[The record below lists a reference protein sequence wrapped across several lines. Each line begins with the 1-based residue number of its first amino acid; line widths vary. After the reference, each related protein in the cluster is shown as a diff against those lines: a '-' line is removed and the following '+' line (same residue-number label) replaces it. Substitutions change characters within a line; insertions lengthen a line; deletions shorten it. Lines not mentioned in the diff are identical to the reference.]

1 MPSGSGIA
9 GKPGVHI
16 PHVGTPDYNTDL
28 NPNLIDASNHAI
40 KKATSLPHFN
50 QSAGALLSH
59 VDEQDKKQ
67 KKEQVSFKDYDQST
81 QNILN
86 AITHNAKPSSPEMK
100 AAIKSLSS
108 ISGRDLPKIDMRA
121 LTGMMGNLCLSVFSA
136 TADAKSRASKIMT
149 DSQCDIRDK
158 KVKQYQDQLK
168 QQADA
173 AKKAKKLGI
182 FACVV
187 DWVVSIAEQIYG
199 LFKLV
204 EGVVEAVASFGCDPN
219 AYASVVA
226 GAAYFTAGVVG
237 MVKAA
242 AETAKLCGA
251 DPKICDKVAEI
262 AGYIQLGVEM
272 VGLATD
278 IFGAG
283 MAFKAASGAVKGA
296 AEAATKAAG
305 EEVMNAV
312 TKAGT
317 EGAEEGVM
325 EMTELG
331 ANSAAKSIEE
341 VSEKIAEEVS
351 EKLGDSIVTRILN
364 QGVKEIV
371 EEAGK
376 EGYNLGKE
384 ALKDTVK
391 NVFKRVTKAF
401 GKDAIKSMVKD
412 SLKESMEAAAK
423 QSSKGVNRSLTR
435 IISDMNVKLMKRC
448 ATAALKVAV
457 KGGFLTAVFGLGQ
470 SISQGGK
477 GANAIVQG
485 NFTKAIQTLIT
496 QQGFLGLLDQ
506 DMDSS
511 RKEEEKQIKDVLS
524 KSATV
529 LQNVKDMQEQMMQVS
544 VQVAVNI
551 SR

>member
-1 MPSGSGIA
+1 MPSSNGIA
-9 GKPGVHI
+9 GKASVHI

-28 NPNLIDASNHAI
+28 NPDLIDANNHAI

-59 VDEQDKKQ
+59 VDEQERKQ
-67 KKEQVSFKDYDQST
+67 KKEQVSSKDFDQSV

-86 AITHNAKPSSPEMK
+86 NIIHNAMPGSPEAK
-100 AAIKSLSS
+100 ASVQSLR
-108 ISGRDLPKIDMRA
+108 GMNGKA
-121 LTGMMGNLCLSVFSA
+121 LTGFSMRQLSGMMGNLCLSVFSA
-136 TADAKSRASKIMT
+136 TADAKSKASQIMT
-149 DSQCDIRDK
+149 NSQCAIRDE
-158 KVKQYQDQLK
+158 KVKEYQDQLK
-168 QQADA
+168 KQVDA

-199 LFKLV
+199 LFKLIEGAV
-204 EGVVEAVASFGCDPN
+204 ELVASFGCDPN
-219 AYASVVA
+219 AYASIVA
-226 GAAYFTAGVVG
+226 GAAYYTAGVVG

-262 AGYIQLGVEM
+262 AGYIQLGIEM

-296 AEAATKAAG
+296 AEAATKVAG

-317 EGAEEGVM
+317 EGAEDGLV
-325 EMTELG
+325 EMTEQG
-331 ANSAAKSIEE
+331 VNAAAKTIEE
-341 VSEKIAEEVS
+341 VSEKVAEEVS
-351 EKLGDSIVTRILN
+351 EKLGDSVVTRILN

-401 GKDAIKSMVKD
+401 GKDAIKTMVKD
-412 SLKESMEAAAK
+412 SLKESMEEAAK
-423 QSSKGVNRSLTR
+423 QSSKGINRSLTR
-435 IISDMNVKLMKRC
+435 VISDMNVKIMKRC

-477 GANAIVQG
+477 GANTIVQG